1 MAVEE
6 LKLINKTFVK
16 REPTKDLIKKKND
29 DGKKAYYYED
39 KSGNVDVND
48 LLAAILNKLDTVS
61 QNKITNIYPNFCFI
75 FCLYIFS

>member
-29 DGKKAYYYED
+29 DGKKAYYYE
-39 KSGNVDVND
+39 G
-48 LLAAILNKLDTVS
+48 
-61 QNKITNIYPNFCFI
+61 
-75 FCLYIFS
+75 LYWSYGF